1 MIGLLIV
8 VNSLIMAVEFEFQ
21 GPVFNDAP
29 RMSMHI
35 RQVMSWGTS

>member
-21 GPVFNDAP
+21 GQVFTCGP
-29 RMSMHI
+29 RMTM
-35 RQVMSWGTS
+35 RQVMSWGMP